1 MDKQK
6 ILIVDDEPGIRLIV
20 SRILEEDYMVLEAA
34 DGEEAI
40 DIAKGQQPALI
51 LMDLMMP
58 KMDGYTSCLSLKA
71 DQATKGI
78 PVIMLTGIDHKLN
91 KRFATEMG
99 ADGYITKPF
108 TRESLQEEIK
118 QLLASSQQL
127 VCEQTTSE

>member
-6 ILIVDDEPGIRLIV
+6 ILIADDEQGIRLIV
-20 SRILEEDYMVLEAA
+20 SRILEEEYMVLEAA

-40 DIAKGQQPALI
+40 DIAKGQQPVLI

-58 KMDGYTSCLSLKA
+58 KLDGYGACLSIKA

-78 PVIMLTGIDHKLN
+78 PVVILTAIGHELN
-91 KRFATEMG
+91 KKYAEEMG

-108 TRESLQEEIK
+108 TRESLLEEMRR
-118 QLLASSQQL
+118 LLVSS
-127 VCEQTTSE
+127 

>member
-6 ILIVDDEPGIRLIV
+6 ILIADDEPGIRSIV
-20 SRILEEDYMVLEAA
+20 NRILEEEYIVFEAA

-40 DIAKGQQPALI
+40 DIAKGQRPALI

-58 KMDGYTSCLSLKA
+58 KMDGYAACSIIKS

-78 PVIMLTGIDHKLN
+78 PVVILTGVGHELN
-91 KRFATEMG
+91 KKYAEEMG

-108 TRESLQEEIK
+108 TRESLLEEMRR
-118 QLLASSQQL
+118 LLVSS
-127 VCEQTTSE
+127 

>member
-6 ILIVDDEPGIRLIV
+6 ILIVDDEPGIRLLV
-20 SRILEEDYMVLEAA
+20 SRTLEEEYIVLEAA

-40 DIAKGQQPALI
+40 EIAKGQQPALI

-58 KMDGYTSCLSLKA
+58 KMDGYAACLRIKS

-78 PVIMLTGIDHKLN
+78 PVIILTGVGHELN
-91 KRFATEMG
+91 KKFAEEMG

-108 TRESLQEEIK
+108 TRESLLEGMR
-118 QLLASSQQL
+118 QLLISSQQ
-127 VCEQTTSE
+127 

>member
-6 ILIVDDEPGIRLIV
+6 ILIADDEQGIRLII
-20 SRILEEDYMVLEAA
+20 SRLLAEEYIVLEAA

-40 DIAKGQQPALI
+40 DIAKEQQPVLI

-58 KMDGYTSCLSLKA
+58 KMDGYDACLRIKS

-78 PVIMLTGIDHKLN
+78 PVVILTAVGHELN
-91 KRFATEMG
+91 KKYAEEMG

-108 TRESLQEEIK
+108 TRESLLEEMRR
-118 QLLASSQQL
+118 LLVSS
-127 VCEQTTSE
+127 